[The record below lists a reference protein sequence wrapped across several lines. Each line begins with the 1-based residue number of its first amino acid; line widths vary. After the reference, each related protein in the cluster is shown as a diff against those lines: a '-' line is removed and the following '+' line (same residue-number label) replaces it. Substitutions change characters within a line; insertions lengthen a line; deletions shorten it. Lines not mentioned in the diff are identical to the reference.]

1 MRLGNLKQIPFPENL
16 YVLRRA
22 LLGFRILHSIV
33 GHFHITED
41 LVCINKEG
49 IIKVW
54 VHADLSKCYAQ
65 NINSDAQYNRFR
77 KKVETMSEN
86 SMIWELLT
94 IMDQLTARDTLPE
107 GLSFIDFLK
116 SINRSQLSF

>member
-1 MRLGNLKQIPFPENL
+1 MS
-16 YVLRRA
+16 
-22 LLGFRILHSIV
+22 GFRILYSII
-33 GHFHITED
+33 GYFHITED

-54 VHADLSKCYAQ
+54 VHADLSKCHAQ
-65 NINSDAQYNRFR
+65 NTNSDAHYNRFR
-77 KKVETMSEN
+77 KKVETISEN

-94 IMDQLTARDTLPE
+94 IVDQLTARHTLPE

-116 SINRSQLSF
+116 SINRSQLSFEMMESLIIKYS